1 MAAEKLGLNK
11 SSLRENEPVKVDLGG
26 KSFVLVLYN
35 GKVHAL
41 DELCTHEHG
50 PLADGSMDGKEL
62 ICPWHS
68 GAFDIETG
76 KASENTP
83 WATDT
88 KHYPI
93 TADSTGEL
101 FILL

>member
-1 MAAEKLGLNK
+1 MGTQKLGLK
-11 SSLRENEPVKVDLGG
+11 KGDLRENEPVKADVAG
-26 KSFVLVLYN
+26 KSFVLVLHN
-35 GKVHAL
+35 GIVNAL
-41 DELCTHEHG
+41 DELCTHEQG
-50 PLADGSMDGKEL
+50 PLADGSMDGNEL